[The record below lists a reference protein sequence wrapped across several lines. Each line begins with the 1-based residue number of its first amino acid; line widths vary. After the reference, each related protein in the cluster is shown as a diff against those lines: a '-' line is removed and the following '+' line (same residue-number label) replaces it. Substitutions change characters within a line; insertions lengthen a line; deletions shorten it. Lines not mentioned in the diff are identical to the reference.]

1 MNDVWRAVR
10 SNWTRTVLVFTV
22 AVGLGMAVE
31 CHAQGKDGGEFD
43 GAVWR
48 FTLTPKVAG
57 PGQLRGHFRVSN
69 HVLYQKA
76 DIKDPNYTKQVG
88 KDNPQRRAHTRV
100 EFTDLRALD
109 KRGVPHSG
117 FKGTVLLKGE
127 RFGHWSGSFID
138 SQGRHWNIQ
147 CTRVQE

>member
-1 MNDVWRAVR
+1 MSDVWRATR
-10 SNWTRTVLVFTV
+10 SSWPRTVLIL
-22 AVGLGMAVE
+22 AVVVSLGMAAK
-31 CHAQGKDGGEFD
+31 CHAQRRGGGDFN
-43 GAVWR
+43 GAVWK

-76 DIKDPNYTKQVG
+76 NIKDPDYTKHVG
-88 KDNPQRRAHTRV
+88 KDNAGRRGCTRV

-109 KRGVPHSG
+109 KRGVPHEG
-117 FKGTVLLKGE
+117 FKGTALLKGE
-127 RFGHWSGSFID
+127 RFGHWSGSFVD
-138 SQGRHWNIQ
+138 SQGRHWSVK